1 MKTAILTLFLLM
13 LTSCVPRNVKPPT
26 SDRMPEQAEVAISGG
41 VVTLYSN
48 TGEVLHQW
56 TGVDR
61 VWATASGIN
70 FTLIGDNTRYLVG
83 GTYSVTP
90 AP

>member
-1 MKTAILTLFLLM
+1 MKPAILTLFLLT
-13 LTSCVPRNVKPPT
+13 LTACEPPRKPCTPT
-26 SDRMPEQAEVAISGG
+26 EASTVSPGG

-48 TGEVLHQW
+48 TGEVLHEW
-56 TGVDR
+56 TGVER
-61 VWATASGIN
+61 VWATESGIR
-70 FTLIGDNTRYLVG
+70 FTLTGDNSYYLIG